1 MDRLWSKGEWEEKEV
16 EYELV
21 LKSLEEGK
29 GHSFLHLK

>member
-1 MDRLWSKGEWEEKEV
+1 MWSRGEWEEKEV

-21 LKSLEEGK
+21 LKLEEGK